1 MNTTTI
7 YAMLFGFVLLTT
19 GPSQAAE
26 GTALKSV
33 KISLDQ
39 ATLQKGMH
47 VFTEVC
53 MGCHSLRYITWRNLM
68 VYPEIGIS
76 RKEVDELRG
85 GSSLTDWLQTALSE
99 EDARVSYG
107 VVPPDLSLIA
117 RAREGRGAYI
127 YSLLTGFEHDPKGR
141 VPDGNYNLY
150 FPGHQIAMVDPLGW
164 QDHDAG
170 DEADLKEQARAVA
183 SFLTFV
189 GDPHQVER
197 QALGKWVLTFLVL
210 LTLVFWLLKRAVWK
224 DIKH

>member
-1 MNTTTI
+1 
-7 YAMLFGFVLLTT
+7 MLFGFVLFTT
-19 GPSQAAE
+19 VPSQAAE
-26 GTALKSV
+26 GEALKSV

-39 ATLQKGMH
+39 ATLQKGVH

-53 MGCHSLRYITWRNLM
+53 MGCHSLRYLTWRDLM

-85 GSSLTDWLQTALSE
+85 DSSLTDRLQTALSE
-99 EDARVSYG
+99 EDAKASYG

-141 VPDGNYNLY
+141 IPDGNYNQY
-150 FPGHQIAMVDPLGW
+150 FPGHRIAMVDPLGW

-170 DEADLKEQARAVA
+170 DETDLKEQARAVA

-197 QALGKWVLTFLVL
+197 LAMGKWVLIFLVL
-210 LTLVFWLLKRAVWK
+210 LTLVFWLLKRAIWK